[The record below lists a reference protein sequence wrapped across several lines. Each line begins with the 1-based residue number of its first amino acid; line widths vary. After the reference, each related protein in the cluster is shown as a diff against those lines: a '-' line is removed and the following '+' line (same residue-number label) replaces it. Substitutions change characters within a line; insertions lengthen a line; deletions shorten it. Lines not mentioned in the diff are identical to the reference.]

1 MAARKILVP
10 FNFTQQEIQNAVVH
24 VLASAPGSPVAGQ
37 IWYNST
43 SGRLEY
49 RGASGTIDPTARAN
63 HSGTQTSATI
73 SDFDTQVRTS
83 RLDQMALPTADVSLN
98 SHKLTNVTDP
108 SANQDAATKKYV
120 DDRML
125 GITGVKDPVVVAAQA
140 NVTLSAPGATIDG
153 VTMSTND
160 RFLAPAQTTTTEKG
174 IYIFNGSATPAT
186 RAIDA
191 DGSSEIADGTIVAVA
206 QGTDAGKQY
215 IQTAT
220 VTGAPGTYSQVWTI
234 INTGGTAYSAGNG
247 LTLTSTT
254 FDVGAGTGITVNA
267 NDVAVDIAVV
277 ARKFTQ
283 LIGDG
288 SSTSIAVTH
297 SLSNQ
302 FPVAAVYEV
311 ATSAVVEC
319 DMVGTSTSVMTFIFA
334 VAPTSNQYRVVIQG

>member
-10 FNFTQQEIQNAVVH
+10 FNFTQQEIQNAVIQ
-24 VLASAPGSPVAGQ
+24 VLASAPGSPVPGQ

-49 RGASGTIDPTARAN
+49 RGASGNIDPTARAN
-63 HSGTQTSATI
+63 HSGTQTASTI
-73 SDFDTQVRTS
+73 SDLATTVKAY
-83 RLDQMALPTADVSLN
+83 RLDEFAVPTADISMN
-98 SHKLTNVTDP
+98 SHKITNVTDP
-108 SANQDAATKKYV
+108 ASNQDAATKKYV
-120 DDRML
+120 DDRIV

-153 VTMSTND
+153 VTLTIGD
-160 RFLAPAQTTTTEKG
+160 RFLAPSQTTTTEKG

-186 RAIDA
+186 RAVDA
-191 DGSSEIADGTIVAVA
+191 DGSAEIADGTIVAVS

-267 NDVAVDIAVV
+267 DDVAIDTTVV
-277 ARKFTQ
+277 VRKFTQ

-302 FPVAAVYEV
+302 HPVAAVYEV
-311 ATSAVVEC
+311 ATNAVVDC

-334 VAPTSNQYRVVIQG
+334 VAPTSNQYRVSIQG

>member
-1 MAARKILVP
+1 MAAKKILVP
-10 FNFTQQEIQNAVVH
+10 YNFTQQEIQNAVIQ
-24 VLASAPGSPVAGQ
+24 VLSSAPGSPVPGQ

-49 RGASGTIDPTARAN
+49 RGASGTIEPTSRST
-63 HSGTQTSATI
+63 HSGTQTASTI
-73 SDFDTQVRTS
+73 SDFDTQVRTN
-83 RLDQMALPTADVSLN
+83 RLDQMAVPTADVSLN

-108 SANQDAATKKYV
+108 SSNQDAATKKYV

-140 NVTLSAPGATIDG
+140 NVTISAPGTTIDG
-153 VTMSTND
+153 VTMTTGD
-160 RFLAPAQTTTTEKG
+160 RFLAPNQTTTTEKG
-174 IYIFNGSATPAT
+174 IYVFNGSATPAT
-186 RAIDA
+186 RALDA
-191 DGSSEIADGTIVAVA
+191 DGTPEIADGTIVAVS

-215 IQTAT
+215 MQTAT

-254 FDVGAGTGITVNA
+254 FDVGAGTGIIVNA
-267 NDVAVDIAVV
+267 NDVAVDTAVV
-277 ARKFTQ
+277 VRKFTQ

-302 FPVAAVYEV
+302 FPVARVYEV

-319 DMVGTSTSVMTFIFA
+319 DMVATSTSVMTFIFA
-334 VAPTSNQYRVVIQG
+334 VAPTSNQYRVAIQG